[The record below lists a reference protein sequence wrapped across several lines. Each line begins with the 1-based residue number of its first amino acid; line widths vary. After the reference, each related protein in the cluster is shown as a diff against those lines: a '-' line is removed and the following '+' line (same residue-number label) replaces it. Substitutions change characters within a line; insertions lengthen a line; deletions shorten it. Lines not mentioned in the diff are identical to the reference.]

1 MTQLEREQAART
13 LQEFYDF
20 NKTLTPQGDS
30 WLQADI
36 TINRYTQE
44 ELGKALPTAI
54 AALREKAERER
65 GCAYCVI
72 GKRSPDAEYC
82 SNCGRKL
89 TPTLPELANESEEVN
104 PDSHQYLDNDSTY
117 RRKSVKQMGRNLYS
131 ETAETCTLRCEYC
144 GKYTQDSDLS
154 TEWVGDKY
162 LMCSKCKEKHT

>member
-1 MTQLEREQAART
+1 MTREEAAVYIAETFEWVMREYENHRADRT
-13 LQEFYDF
+13 MMQ
-20 NKTLTPQGDS
+20 KTTEAVDV
-30 WLQADI
+30 
-36 TINRYTQE
+36 
-44 ELGKALPTAI
+44 AI

-104 PDSHQYLDNDSTY
+104 QDSRQYLDNDSTY

-131 ETAETCTLRCEYC
+131 ETAETCTV
-144 GKYTQDSDLS
+144 TQ
-154 TEWVGDKY
+154 EQPINF
-162 LMCSKCKEKHT
+162 CKVRRGNDDHA

>member
-1 MTQLEREQAART
+1 MKQIEIERAIEFVEDLKQSYIKDATISLSRPDWGHQL
-13 LQEFYDF
+13 LVD
-20 NKTLTPQGDS
+20 
-30 WLQADI
+30 
-36 TINRYTQE
+36 
-44 ELGKALPTAI
+44 
-54 AALREKAERER
+54 RER
-65 GCAYCVI
+65 VEHFDTALTALHEKLARERGWGCAYCVI
-72 GKRSPDAEYC
+72 GKRSPDARYC

-104 PDSHQYLDNDSTY
+104 PDSHQYLYNDSTY

>member
-1 MTQLEREQAART
+1 MTREQAIEVLISRYNSGVIRSRT
-13 LQEFYDF
+13 NDDEWRLATD
-20 NKTLTPQGDS
+20 
-30 WLQADI
+30 
-36 TINRYTQE
+36 
-44 ELGKALPTAI
+44 TAI

-104 PDSHQYLDNDSTY
+104 QDSHQCVDNDSTY

-162 LMCSKCKEKHT
+162 LMCSKCKEKYT

>member
-1 MTQLEREQAART
+1 MTKCEAYET
-13 LQEFYDF
+13 LKDYLDNVFLNSNDYETYCYLRDCAD
-20 NKTLTPQGDS
+20 TLAQPAPDPDT
-30 WLQADI
+30 
-36 TINRYTQE
+36 
-44 ELGKALPTAI
+44 ALT
-54 AALREKAERER
+54 ALREKAERER

-89 TPTLPELANESEEVN
+89 TPSLPELANESEEVN
-104 PDSHQYLDNDSTY
+104 QDSHQCVDNYSTN

>member
-1 MTQLEREQAART
+1 MTLEQAIEVLISRYNSGVIRSRT
-13 LQEFYDF
+13 NDDEWRLATD
-20 NKTLTPQGDS
+20 
-30 WLQADI
+30 
-36 TINRYTQE
+36 TI
-44 ELGKALPTAI
+44 I

-104 PDSHQYLDNDSTY
+104 PDSHQYVDNYSTN

-144 GKYTQDSDLS
+144 GKYTHDSDLS

>member
-1 MTQLEREQAART
+1 MRN
-13 LQEFYDF
+13 D
-20 NKTLTPQGDS
+20 
-30 WLQADI
+30 LQAVVAHLEAMAQNAIGAAADADMPEQQK
-36 TINRYTQE
+36 TALWAEY
-44 ELGKALPTAI
+44 KALDAALT
-54 AALREKAERER
+54 ALREKAERER

-89 TPTLPELANESEEVN
+89 TPTLPELANESKEVN
-104 PDSHQYLDNDSTY
+104 PDSHQYVDNDSTY

-162 LMCSKCKEKHT
+162 LMCSKCKEKYT

>member
-1 MTQLEREQAART
+1 MTREEAAVYIAETFEWVMREYENHRADRT
-13 LQEFYDF
+13 MMQ
-20 NKTLTPQGDS
+20 KTTEAFDM
-30 WLQADI
+30 
-36 TINRYTQE
+36 
-44 ELGKALPTAI
+44 AI

-89 TPTLPELANESEEVN
+89 TPSLPELANESEEVN
-104 PDSHQYLDNDSTY
+104 QDSRQYLDNDSTY

>member
-1 MTQLEREQAART
+1 MIYESTRKMSVKEQEA
-13 LQEFYDF
+13 YD
-20 NKTLTPQGDS
+20 
-30 WLQADI
+30 
-36 TINRYTQE
+36 
-44 ELGKALPTAI
+44 LGYLNGKE

-104 PDSHQYLDNDSTY
+104 PDSHQYVDNYSTN